1 MPGRDTNGGKSEMLK
16 KLLFKHKTDQG
27 MVVRGTGLALV
38 AALLLFG
45 CDGLYYWALN
55 QGDFF
60 VNPIAGLVVPLIDL
74 DINGALIVAMVIFV
88 AGVLTVSHFMGRPKT
103 ADLLIETETELQK
116 VTWPSWNETVNAS
129 IVVIFTTLLMA
140 VLLFLFDFVLRNAT
154 GLIL

>member
-1 MPGRDTNGGKSEMLK
+1 MLR

-27 MVVRGTGLALV
+27 MVVRGTGMALI

-60 VNPIAGLVVPLIDL
+60 LNPIGGFVVPLIDL
-74 DINGALIVAMVIFV
+74 EINGALILALMVFIG
-88 AGVLTVSHFMGRPKT
+88 GVLVVSHFMGRPKT

-116 VTWPSWNETVNAS
+116 VTWPSWTETVNAS
-129 IVVIFTTLLMA
+129 IVVIFTTVLMA
-140 VLLFLFDFVLRNAT
+140 VLLFFFDFVLRKAT

>member
-1 MPGRDTNGGKSEMLK
+1 MLK

-27 MVVRGTGLALV
+27 MVVRGTGLAMI

-60 VNPIAGLVVPLIDL
+60 HQPIGGLVIPLIDL
-74 DINGALIVAMVIFV
+74 DINGALVLALVVFV
-88 AGVLTVSHFMGRPKT
+88 SGVLVVSHFMGRPKT

-116 VTWPSWNETVNAS
+116 VTWPSWTETVNAS

-140 VLLFLFDFVLRNAT
+140 VMLFVFDFILRKAT
-154 GLIL
+154 GLLL